1 VFVLETKSTV
11 FVGQYLASG
20 QAARR
25 LAPRWAGGFARSRF
39 RVILSWTCRILD
51 ALSAAETETCMD
63 IKGPL
68 KVGVVEPS
76 PEGNYE
82 LHIDFTEAF
91 KAADLSAQDAQFRAY
106 IAELGRALKGDIDG
120 RNAQGI
126 LLVQQICEQLQ
137 PHIATG
143 DIALGETLVIEVQR
157 TPGVNLVDLLHG

>member
-1 VFVLETKSTV
+1 
-11 FVGQYLASG
+11 
-20 QAARR
+20 
-25 LAPRWAGGFARSRF
+25 
-39 RVILSWTCRILD
+39 
-51 ALSAAETETCMD
+51 MD

-91 KAADLSAQDAQFRAY
+91 RAADLAVQDTQFRAY
-106 IAELGRALKGDIDG
+106 IAELGRALKGDIDA
-120 RNAQGI
+120 RNAQGM

-137 PHIATG
+137 LHIATG

>member
-1 VFVLETKSTV
+1 
-11 FVGQYLASG
+11 
-20 QAARR
+20 
-25 LAPRWAGGFARSRF
+25 
-39 RVILSWTCRILD
+39 
-51 ALSAAETETCMD
+51 MD

-91 KAADLSAQDAQFRAY
+91 RAADLTVQDTQFRAY
-106 IAELGRALKGDIDG
+106 IAELGRALKGDIDA
-120 RNAQGI
+120 RNAQGM